1 MDSRGNATSMTAPM
15 IWVICPS
22 PGVLI
27 GRSSNRSR
35 PAHDLRKLLRDRSL
49 ARLVV
54 DQLQLGDQL
63 AGIVRG
69 RLPRD
74 HARRYPGA
82 VIHHRASM
90 ALALYVGP
98 QQAIAYVGAIRSAA
112 ISRLVQQ

>member
-27 GRSSNRSR
+27 GRSSNRSGA
-35 PAHDLRKLLRDRSL
+35 AHDLRKLLRDRSL
-49 ARLVV
+49 AGLVV

-69 RLPRD
+69 RLHGNHPRR
-74 HARRYPGA
+74 HLGGH
-82 VIHHRASM
+82 V
-90 ALALYVGP
+90 LN
-98 QQAIAYVGAIRSAA
+98 RSAVNLGLGIA
-112 ISRLVQQ
+112 HSVASEYEAGLRPVDA